1 MIDESTLI
9 DIKPNNDENNTN
21 TNVNKTTKEILSN
34 LLKKML
40 DHKLSKLE
48 KKHIEESNTL
58 KGMSKISQNIILSL
72 DYFSHKVRKELYKI
86 RHKNDENTNKK
97 ISKENNI
104 NNKSLLKEE
113 KNNLESLENILENN
127 LNNIS
132 SIAKTKRASKS
143 IEAKKAK
150 ELILTPELN
159 NKEKK
164 IKKEKTDVFS
174 RLASK
179 SIGNFKKHKYTMT
192 DTSKSKN
199 KKLNLSK
206 KKSNNNLIN
215 KKDEIINSKE
225 DKDTPSR
232 PEKKMEKE
240 KILKL
245 TSTPKSKQKLKRFS
259 QMNLESSSS
268 TNTLSVTNNTSRLKK
283 MNSKGKIKK
292 LKKEEKKNNLEE
304 NDLNEIS
311 VVNKINEINIEN
323 VILTDKNIK
332 ESNSNNITENKKEAL
347 NEKIFIDDEILKNV
361 NKDELLIS
369 SINTNIVNNNDATIK
384 DFSLKKSTNT
394 IYENNINNNINI
406 NNNNNLQKK
415 ISTEIINSVNSY
427 NQSDKNINNIK
438 LITTSEQVQNKEKEK
453 EKEEIE
459 NTNIININ
467 DLDNII
473 LPKKINNFLEN
484 EKEINFSLIN
494 YSNDNIDEHDPNKT
508 IDLSVLSEHLSLE
521 EKFEGHLD
529 EITRYLDIPELCNIM
544 LVNKECYTT
553 IMNILISK
561 TEITIDILE
570 EEITKLKESNTS
582 INFDEVK
589 INPFSFSSNSTRA
602 ISLLNNSSG
611 FNLIN
616 TNNKASKE
624 IFIIFGIFFIAV
636 GKKKEYL
643 SLVTEEQKINFI
655 SNYFKKDVSLGN
667 LIENEIKGKIFD
679 DKTIAS
685 LYKYSYRYINIISPN
700 RFQRINKDFAI
711 FVFVVKNIL
720 EHIGALDQNIKPEK
734 EYVLY
739 NARLKNNKEMLEIL
753 NDYYGKI
760 G

>member
-9 DIKPNNDENNTN
+9 DIKPNNDENNT
-21 TNVNKTTKEILSN
+21 NKTTKEILSN

-127 LNNIS
+127 INNIS

-259 QMNLESSSS
+259 QMNLESS

-283 MNSKGKIKK
+283 MNSKGK
-292 LKKEEKKNNLEE
+292 
-304 NDLNEIS
+304 
-311 VVNKINEINIEN
+311 
-323 VILTDKNIK
+323 
-332 ESNSNNITENKKEAL
+332 
-347 NEKIFIDDEILKNV
+347 
-361 NKDELLIS
+361 
-369 SINTNIVNNNDATIK
+369 
-384 DFSLKKSTNT
+384 
-394 IYENNINNNINI
+394 
-406 NNNNNLQKK
+406 
-415 ISTEIINSVNSY
+415 
-427 NQSDKNINNIK
+427 
-438 LITTSEQVQNKEKEK
+438 
-453 EKEEIE
+453 
-459 NTNIININ
+459 
-467 DLDNII
+467 
-473 LPKKINNFLEN
+473 
-484 EKEINFSLIN
+484 
-494 YSNDNIDEHDPNKT
+494 
-508 IDLSVLSEHLSLE
+508 
-521 EKFEGHLD
+521 
-529 EITRYLDIPELCNIM
+529 
-544 LVNKECYTT
+544 
-553 IMNILISK
+553 
-561 TEITIDILE
+561 
-570 EEITKLKESNTS
+570 
-582 INFDEVK
+582 
-589 INPFSFSSNSTRA
+589 
-602 ISLLNNSSG
+602 
-611 FNLIN
+611 
-616 TNNKASKE
+616 
-624 IFIIFGIFFIAV
+624 
-636 GKKKEYL
+636 KKK
-643 SLVTEEQKINFI
+643 
-655 SNYFKKDVSLGN
+655 
-667 LIENEIKGKIFD
+667 
-679 DKTIAS
+679 
-685 LYKYSYRYINIISPN
+685 
-700 RFQRINKDFAI
+700 
-711 FVFVVKNIL
+711 
-720 EHIGALDQNIKPEK
+720 
-734 EYVLY
+734 
-739 NARLKNNKEMLEIL
+739 
-753 NDYYGKI
+753 
-760 G
+760 

>member
-1 MIDESTLI
+1 MIDESTLM
-9 DIKPNNDENNTN
+9 DIKPDLENNN
-21 TNVNKTTKEILSN
+21 NKTTKEILSN

-72 DYFSHKVRKELYKI
+72 DYYSHKVRKELYKI
-86 RHKNDENTNKK
+86 RHKNDESTNKK
-97 ISKENNI
+97 ISKENNN

-113 KNNLESLENILENN
+113 KNNLESLDNIFENN
-127 LNNIS
+127 INNIS
-132 SIAKTKRASKS
+132 SINKTKRASKS

-150 ELILTPELN
+150 ELILTPEIN

-179 SIGNFKKHKYTMT
+179 SIGNFKKNKLTMT
-192 DTSKSKN
+192 ESSKSKN
-199 KKLNLSK
+199 KKLNLNLTRR
-206 KKSNNNLIN
+206 KSNNNLIN
-215 KKDEIINSKE
+215 KKNEIINSKE

-232 PEKKMEKE
+232 PEKKMDKE

-245 TSTPKSKQKLKRFS
+245 TSTPKSKQKIKSFT
-259 QMNLESSSS
+259 QTNLENS
-268 TNTLSVTNNTSRLKK
+268 TNTLCATNNTSRLKK
-283 MNSKGKIKK
+283 VNSKGKIKK
-292 LKKEEKKNNLEE
+292 SKKEEKKNNMEE
-304 NDLNEIS
+304 NDVNDLS
-311 VVNKINEINIEN
+311 VVKKINEINIDN
-323 VILTDKNIK
+323 VILTDNKIK
-332 ESNSNNITENKKEAL
+332 ENNNFEENKKESI

-369 SINTNIVNNNDATIK
+369 SINTNINNVDTTIK
-384 DFSLKKSTNT
+384 DFSLKESINT
-394 IYENNINNNINI
+394 IYENNNNN

-415 ISTEIINSVNSY
+415 ISTEMATSVNSF
-427 NQSDKNINNIK
+427 NQSNKNMNNIK
-438 LITTSEQVQNKEKEK
+438 LISKSEQIQNKEKEM
-453 EKEEIE
+453 EKENE
-459 NTNIININ
+459 NNNIININ

-494 YSNDNIDEHDPNKT
+494 YSNDNINGHELDKT
-508 IDLSVLSEHLSLE
+508 IDLNISGLSEHLSLE
-521 EKFEGHLD
+521 EKFDGHLD
-529 EITRYLDIPELCNIM
+529 EITRYLDIPELCKLM

-553 IMNILISK
+553 IMNILVSK

-570 EEITKLKESNTS
+570 EEISKLKESNTN

-611 FNLIN
+611 FNLTN
-616 TNNKASKE
+616 SNNKTSKE

-643 SLVTEEQKINFI
+643 SLVTEEQKINYI

-667 LIENEIKGKIFD
+667 LIENEIKGKVFD

-720 EHIGALDQNIKPEK
+720 EHIGALEQNIKPEK
-734 EYVLY
+734 EFVLY
-739 NARLKNNKEMLEIL
+739 NARLINNKDILEIL
-753 NDYYGKI
+753 NDYFDKI
-760 G
+760 E

>member
-1 MIDESTLI
+1 MIDESTLM
-9 DIKPNNDENNTN
+9 DIKPDLENNN
-21 TNVNKTTKEILSN
+21 NKTTKEILSN

-72 DYFSHKVRKELYKI
+72 DYYSHKVRKELYKI
-86 RHKNDENTNKK
+86 RHKNDESTNKK
-97 ISKENNI
+97 ISKENNN

-113 KNNLESLENILENN
+113 KNNLESLDNIFENN
-127 LNNIS
+127 INNIS
-132 SIAKTKRASKS
+132 SINKTKRASKS

-150 ELILTPELN
+150 ELILTPEIN

-179 SIGNFKKHKYTMT
+179 SIGNFKKNKLTMT
-192 DTSKSKN
+192 ESSKSKN
-199 KKLNLSK
+199 KKLNLNLTRR
-206 KKSNNNLIN
+206 KSNNNLIN
-215 KKDEIINSKE
+215 KKNEIINSKE

-232 PEKKMEKE
+232 PEKKMDKE

-245 TSTPKSKQKLKRFS
+245 TSTPKSKQKIKSFT
-259 QMNLESSSS
+259 QTNLENS
-268 TNTLSVTNNTSRLKK
+268 TNTLCATNNTSRLKK
-283 MNSKGKIKK
+283 VNSKGKIKK
-292 LKKEEKKNNLEE
+292 SKKEEKKNNMEE
-304 NDLNEIS
+304 NDVNDLS
-311 VVNKINEINIEN
+311 VVKKINEINIDN
-323 VILTDKNIK
+323 VILTDNKIK
-332 ESNSNNITENKKEAL
+332 ENNNFEENKKESI

-369 SINTNIVNNNDATIK
+369 SINTNINNVDTTIK
-384 DFSLKKSTNT
+384 DFSLKESINT
-394 IYENNINNNINI
+394 IYENNNNN

-415 ISTEIINSVNSY
+415 ISTEMATSVNSF
-427 NQSDKNINNIK
+427 NQSNKNMNNIK
-438 LITTSEQVQNKEKEK
+438 LISKSEQIQNKEKEK
-453 EKEEIE
+453 EKENE
-459 NTNIININ
+459 NNNIININ

-494 YSNDNIDEHDPNKT
+494 YSNDNINGHELDKT
-508 IDLSVLSEHLSLE
+508 IDLNISGLSEHLSLE

-529 EITRYLDIPELCNIM
+529 EITRYLDIPELCKLM

-553 IMNILISK
+553 IMNILVSK

-570 EEITKLKESNTS
+570 EEISKLKESNTN

-611 FNLIN
+611 FNLTN
-616 TNNKASKE
+616 SNNKTSKE

-643 SLVTEEQKINFI
+643 SLVTEEQKINYI

-667 LIENEIKGKIFD
+667 LIENEIKGKVFD

-720 EHIGALDQNIKPEK
+720 EHIGALEQNIKPEK
-734 EYVLY
+734 EFVLY
-739 NARLKNNKEMLEIL
+739 NARLKNNKEILEIL
-753 NDYYGKI
+753 NDYFDKI

>member
-9 DIKPNNDENNTN
+9 DIKPDTENNTN
-21 TNVNKTTKEILSN
+21 TNTNKTTKEILSN

-40 DHKLSKLE
+40 EHKLSKLE

-58 KGMSKISQNIILSL
+58 KGMTKISQNIILSL

-86 RHKNDENTNKK
+86 RHKNDENANKK
-97 ISKENNI
+97 ISKENN

-127 LNNIS
+127 INNIS
-132 SIAKTKRASKS
+132 SIVKTKRASKS

-192 DTSKSKN
+192 DTSKSKS

-259 QMNLESSSS
+259 QMNLENS

-283 MNSKGKIKK
+283 MNSKGKLKK

-369 SINTNIVNNNDATIK
+369 SINTNIVNNNDTTIK
-384 DFSLKKSTNT
+384 DFSLKESTNT
-394 IYENNINNNINI
+394 IYENNINNNIN
-406 NNNNNLQKK
+406 NNTNLQKK
-415 ISTEIINSVNSY
+415 ISTEITNSVNSF
-427 NQSDKNINNIK
+427 NQSNKNINNIK

-453 EKEEIE
+453 EID

-494 YSNDNIDEHDPNKT
+494 YSNDNINEQDSNKT
-508 IDLSVLSEHLSLE
+508 MDLNISGLSEHLSLE

-544 LVNKECYTT
+544 LVNKECYAT

-570 EEITKLKESNTS
+570 EEISKLKELNTS
-582 INFDEVK
+582 INFDDVK

-616 TNNKASKE
+616 INSKASKE
-624 IFIIFGIFFIAV
+624 IFIIFGIFFIAA

-720 EHIGALDQNIKPEK
+720 EHIGALEQNIKPEK
-734 EYVLY
+734 EFVLY
-739 NARLKNNKEMLEIL
+739 NARLKNNKEILEIL
-753 NDYYGKI
+753 NDYFGKI

>member
-9 DIKPNNDENNTN
+9 DIKPDTENNTN
-21 TNVNKTTKEILSN
+21 TNTNKTTKEILSN

-40 DHKLSKLE
+40 EHKLSKLE

-86 RHKNDENTNKK
+86 RHKNDENANKK
-97 ISKENNI
+97 ISKENN

-113 KNNLESLENILENN
+113 KNNLESIENILENN
-127 LNNIS
+127 INNIS
-132 SIAKTKRASKS
+132 SIVKTKRASKS

-192 DTSKSKN
+192 DTSKSKS

-215 KKDEIINSKE
+215 KKDEIINSNE

-259 QMNLESSSS
+259 QMNLENS

-283 MNSKGKIKK
+283 MNSKGKLKK

-332 ESNSNNITENKKEAL
+332 DSNSNNITENKKEAL

-369 SINTNIVNNNDATIK
+369 SINTNIVNNNDTTIK
-384 DFSLKKSTNT
+384 DFSLKESTNT
-394 IYENNINNNINI
+394 IYENNINNNIN
-406 NNNNNLQKK
+406 NNTNLQKK
-415 ISTEIINSVNSY
+415 ISTEITNSVNSF
-427 NQSDKNINNIK
+427 NQSNKNINNIK

-453 EKEEIE
+453 EID

-494 YSNDNIDEHDPNKT
+494 YSNDNINEQDSNKT
-508 IDLSVLSEHLSLE
+508 MDLNISGLSEHLSLE

-570 EEITKLKESNTS
+570 EEISKLKESNTS
-582 INFDEVK
+582 INFDDVK

-616 TNNKASKE
+616 INSKASKE
-624 IFIIFGIFFIAV
+624 IFIIFGIFFIAA

-655 SNYFKKDVSLGN
+655 SNYFKKNVSLGN

-720 EHIGALDQNIKPEK
+720 EHIGALEQNIKPEK
-734 EYVLY
+734 EFVLY
-739 NARLKNNKEMLEIL
+739 NARLKNNKEILEIL
-753 NDYYGKI
+753 NDYFGKI

>member
-9 DIKPNNDENNTN
+9 DIKPDTENNTN
-21 TNVNKTTKEILSN
+21 TNTNKTTKEILSN

-40 DHKLSKLE
+40 EHKLSKLE

-86 RHKNDENTNKK
+86 RHKNDENANKK
-97 ISKENNI
+97 ISKENN

-127 LNNIS
+127 INNIS
-132 SIAKTKRASKS
+132 SIVKTKRASKS

-192 DTSKSKN
+192 DTSKSKS

-259 QMNLESSSS
+259 QMNLENS

-283 MNSKGKIKK
+283 MNSKGKLKK

-369 SINTNIVNNNDATIK
+369 SINTNIVNNNDTTIK
-384 DFSLKKSTNT
+384 DFSLKESTNT
-394 IYENNINNNINI
+394 IYENNINNNIN
-406 NNNNNLQKK
+406 NNTNLQKK
-415 ISTEIINSVNSY
+415 ISTEITNSVNSF
-427 NQSDKNINNIK
+427 NQSNKNINNIK

-453 EKEEIE
+453 EID

-494 YSNDNIDEHDPNKT
+494 YSNDNINEQDSNKT
-508 IDLSVLSEHLSLE
+508 MDLNISGLSEHLSLE

-544 LVNKECYTT
+544 LVNKECYAT

-570 EEITKLKESNTS
+570 EEISKLKELNTS
-582 INFDEVK
+582 INFDDVK

-616 TNNKASKE
+616 INSKASKE
-624 IFIIFGIFFIAV
+624 IFIIFGIFFIAA

-720 EHIGALDQNIKPEK
+720 EHIGALEQNIKPEK
-734 EYVLY
+734 EFVLY
-739 NARLKNNKEMLEIL
+739 NARLKNNKEILEIL
-753 NDYYGKI
+753 NDYFGKI

>member
-1 MIDESTLI
+1 MIDESTLM
-9 DIKPNNDENNTN
+9 DIKPDLENNN
-21 TNVNKTTKEILSN
+21 NKTTKEILSN

-48 KKHIEESNTL
+48 KKHIEETNTL

-72 DYFSHKVRKELYKI
+72 DYYSHKVRKELYKI
-86 RHKNDENTNKK
+86 RHKNDESTNKK
-97 ISKENNI
+97 ISKDN

-113 KNNLESLENILENN
+113 KNNLESLDNIFDNN
-127 LNNIS
+127 INNIS
-132 SIAKTKRASKS
+132 SINKTKRASKS

-179 SIGNFKKHKYTMT
+179 SIGNFKKNKLTMT
-192 DTSKSKN
+192 ESSKSKN
-199 KKLNLSK
+199 KKLNLNLTRR
-206 KKSNNNLIN
+206 KSNNNLIN
-215 KKDEIINSKE
+215 KKNEIINSKE

-232 PEKKMEKE
+232 PEKKMDKE

-245 TSTPKSKQKLKRFS
+245 TSTPKSKQKIKSFT
-259 QMNLESSSS
+259 QTNLENS
-268 TNTLSVTNNTSRLKK
+268 TNTLCATNNTSRLKK
-283 MNSKGKIKK
+283 VNSKGKIKK
-292 LKKEEKKNNLEE
+292 SKKEEKKNNMEE
-304 NDLNEIS
+304 NDVNDLS
-311 VVNKINEINIEN
+311 VMKKINEINIDN
-323 VILTDKNIK
+323 VILTDNKIK
-332 ESNSNNITENKKEAL
+332 DTNNFEENKKESI

-369 SINTNIVNNNDATIK
+369 SINTNMNNVDTTIK
-384 DFSLKKSTNT
+384 DFSLKESTNT
-394 IYENNINNNINI
+394 IYDNNNN

-415 ISTEIINSVNSY
+415 ISTEITNSVNSF
-427 NQSDKNINNIK
+427 NQSNKNMNNIK
-438 LITTSEQVQNKEKEK
+438 LITTSEQIQNKEKEK
-453 EKEEIE
+453 EKEKE
-459 NTNIININ
+459 NENNNIININ

-494 YSNDNIDEHDPNKT
+494 YSNDNINGHELDKT
-508 IDLSVLSEHLSLE
+508 IDLNISVLSEHLSLE
-521 EKFEGHLD
+521 EKFETHLD
-529 EITRYLDIPELCNIM
+529 EITRYLDIPELCKLM

-553 IMNILISK
+553 IMNILVSK

-570 EEITKLKESNTS
+570 EEITKLKESNNN

-611 FNLIN
+611 FNLTN
-616 TNNKASKE
+616 SNNKTSKE

-643 SLVTEEQKINFI
+643 SLVTEEQKINYI

-667 LIENEIKGKIFD
+667 LIENEIKGKVFD

-720 EHIGALDQNIKPEK
+720 EHIGALEQNIKPEK
-734 EYVLY
+734 EFVLY
-739 NARLKNNKEMLEIL
+739 NARLKNNREILEIL
-753 NDYYGKI
+753 NDYFDKI

>member
-1 MIDESTLI
+1 MIDESTLM
-9 DIKPNNDENNTN
+9 DIKPDLENNN
-21 TNVNKTTKEILSN
+21 NKTTKEILSN

-72 DYFSHKVRKELYKI
+72 DYYSHKVRKELYKI
-86 RHKNDENTNKK
+86 RHKNDESTNKK
-97 ISKENNI
+97 ISKENNNN

-113 KNNLESLENILENN
+113 KNNLESPDNIFENN
-127 LNNIS
+127 INNIS
-132 SIAKTKRASKS
+132 SINKTKRASKS

-179 SIGNFKKHKYTMT
+179 SIGNFKKNKLTMT
-192 DTSKSKN
+192 ESSKSKN
-199 KKLNLSK
+199 KKLNLNLTRR
-206 KKSNNNLIN
+206 KSNNNLIN
-215 KKDEIINSKE
+215 KKNEIINSKE

-232 PEKKMEKE
+232 PEKKMDKE

-245 TSTPKSKQKLKRFS
+245 TSTPKSKQKIKSFT
-259 QMNLESSSS
+259 QTNLENS
-268 TNTLSVTNNTSRLKK
+268 TNTLCATNNTSRLKK
-283 MNSKGKIKK
+283 VNSKGKIKK
-292 LKKEEKKNNLEE
+292 SKKEEKKNNMEE
-304 NDLNEIS
+304 NDVNDLS
-311 VVNKINEINIEN
+311 VMKKINEINIDN
-323 VILTDKNIK
+323 VILTDNKIK
-332 ESNSNNITENKKEAL
+332 ENNNNNFEENKKESI

-369 SINTNIVNNNDATIK
+369 SINTNMNNVDTTIK
-384 DFSLKKSTNT
+384 DFSLKESINT
-394 IYENNINNNINI
+394 IYENNNNNNT
-406 NNNNNLQKK
+406 NNNNLQKK
-415 ISTEIINSVNSY
+415 ISTEIANSANSF
-427 NQSDKNINNIK
+427 NESNKNMNNIK
-438 LITTSEQVQNKEKEK
+438 LISKSEQIQNKEKEK
-453 EKEEIE
+453 EKENE
-459 NTNIININ
+459 NNNIININ

-494 YSNDNIDEHDPNKT
+494 YSNDNINGHELDKT
-508 IDLSVLSEHLSLE
+508 IDLNISVLSEHLSLE
-521 EKFEGHLD
+521 EKFETHLD
-529 EITRYLDIPELCNIM
+529 EITRYLDIPELCKLM

-553 IMNILISK
+553 IMNILVSK

-570 EEITKLKESNTS
+570 EEITKLKESNTN

-611 FNLIN
+611 FNLTN
-616 TNNKASKE
+616 SNNKTSKE

-643 SLVTEEQKINFI
+643 SLVTEEQKINYI

-667 LIENEIKGKIFD
+667 LIENEIKGKVFD

-720 EHIGALDQNIKPEK
+720 EHIGALEQNIKPEK
-734 EYVLY
+734 EFVLY
-739 NARLKNNKEMLEIL
+739 NARLKNNKELLEIL
-753 NDYYGKI
+753 NDYFDKI

>member
-1 MIDESTLI
+1 MIDESTLM
-9 DIKPNNDENNTN
+9 DIKPDLENNN
-21 TNVNKTTKEILSN
+21 NKTTKEILSN

-48 KKHIEESNTL
+48 KEHIEETNTL

-72 DYFSHKVRKELYKI
+72 DYYSHKVRKELYKI
-86 RHKNDENTNKK
+86 RHKNDESTNKK
-97 ISKENNI
+97 ISKDN

-113 KNNLESLENILENN
+113 KNNLESLDNIFDNN
-127 LNNIS
+127 INNIS
-132 SIAKTKRASKS
+132 SINKTKRASKS

-179 SIGNFKKHKYTMT
+179 SIGNFKKNKLTMT
-192 DTSKSKN
+192 ESSKSKN
-199 KKLNLSK
+199 KKLNLNLTRR
-206 KKSNNNLIN
+206 KSNNNLIN
-215 KKDEIINSKE
+215 KKNEIINSKE

-232 PEKKMEKE
+232 PEKKMDKE

-245 TSTPKSKQKLKRFS
+245 TSTPKSKQKIKSFT
-259 QMNLESSSS
+259 QTNLENS
-268 TNTLSVTNNTSRLKK
+268 TNTLCATNNTSRLKK
-283 MNSKGKIKK
+283 VNSKGKIKK
-292 LKKEEKKNNLEE
+292 SKKEEKKNNMEE
-304 NDLNEIS
+304 NDVNDLS
-311 VVNKINEINIEN
+311 VMKKINEINIDN
-323 VILTDKNIK
+323 VILTDNKIK
-332 ESNSNNITENKKEAL
+332 DTNNFEENKKESI

-369 SINTNIVNNNDATIK
+369 SINTNMNNVDTTIK
-384 DFSLKKSTNT
+384 DFSLKESTNT
-394 IYENNINNNINI
+394 IYDNNNN

-415 ISTEIINSVNSY
+415 ISTEITNSVNSF
-427 NQSDKNINNIK
+427 NQSNKNMNNIK
-438 LITTSEQVQNKEKEK
+438 LITTSEQIQNKEKEK
-453 EKEEIE
+453 EKEKE
-459 NTNIININ
+459 NENNNIININ

-494 YSNDNIDEHDPNKT
+494 YSNDNINGHELDKT
-508 IDLSVLSEHLSLE
+508 IDLNISVLSEHLSLE
-521 EKFEGHLD
+521 EKFETHLD
-529 EITRYLDIPELCNIM
+529 EITRYLDIPELCKLM

-553 IMNILISK
+553 IMNILVSK

-570 EEITKLKESNTS
+570 EEITKLKESNNN

-611 FNLIN
+611 FNLTN
-616 TNNKASKE
+616 SNNKTSKE

-643 SLVTEEQKINFI
+643 SLVTEEQKINYI

-667 LIENEIKGKIFD
+667 LIENEIKGKVFD

-720 EHIGALDQNIKPEK
+720 EHIGALEQNIKPEK
-734 EYVLY
+734 EFVLY
-739 NARLKNNKEMLEIL
+739 NARLKNNREILEIL
-753 NDYYGKI
+753 NDYFDKI